1 MAKRKAS
8 SGKKKARKAATA
20 PSEASAHKR
29 LARRWFDHVWN
40 KRRAEAIAEMMSP
53 KCIGHGKAADGGDSI
68 GSDGF
73 RSFQEAYLGAFPDL
87 KVVVDDVIVEGR
99 KMAVRWVATGTHQG
113 DTLGF
118 PATGR
123 EMRITGISIVY
134 VKGGKIVE
142 GWDSYDQHGMLQQLG
157 LSSPP
162 VGSRAL

>member
-8 SGKKKARKAATA
+8 PAKKKTRKAAPA
-20 PSEASAHKR
+20 SSEASSHKR
-29 LARRWFDHVWN
+29 LARRWFDQVWN
-40 KRRAEAIAEMMSP
+40 KRRPAAIAEMMSP
-53 KCIGHGKAADGGDSI
+53 KCVGHGKAADGGDTI

-73 RSFQEAYLGAFPDL
+73 KSFQEVYLGAFPDL
-87 KVVVDDVIVEGR
+87 KVIVGDVIVEGR

-118 PATGR
+118 PATGKP
-123 EMRITGISIVY
+123 MRITGMSIVY

-157 LSSPP
+157 LTAAP